1 VATLTRNIGFKR
13 LVRRRAGRTGE
24 SYSTARAYLQRR
36 GARADAELVALCA
49 MPIVRRLYSPGRGAS
64 NLHVSNLNRQQGA
77 LLAFWIVFSH
87 AKDGLAGLCRGHAHR
102 LRDTDF
108 WTLLEIG
115 LREHAELAAVIAGL
129 RAEVSRAVAVSG
141 GHDEFGWLE
150 HLDAVKMRELEA
162 EFEAATPVALHR
174 MANGIRSEAER
185 FAIAEAA
192 L

>member
-1 VATLTRNIGFKR
+1 MTRNIGFKK

-24 SYSTARAYLQRR
+24 SYSTARAYLRR
-36 GARADAELVALCA
+36 RSARADAELVALCA
-49 MPIVRRLYSPGRGAS
+49 LPIVRRLYSAGPGAG

-87 AKDGLAGLCRGHAHR
+87 AKDGLAGLCRAHAHR

-115 LREHAELAAVIAGL
+115 LREHAELAAVVARL
-129 RAEVSRAVAVSG
+129 RAEVSRAVVASG
-141 GHDEFGWLE
+141 GYDEFGWLE
-150 HLDAVKMRELEA
+150 HLDAQKMRELEA
-162 EFEAATPVALHR
+162 EFEAVTPVALHR
-174 MANGIRSEAER
+174 MANRIRSEAEK
-185 FAIAEAA
+185 FAIAAAA

>member
-1 VATLTRNIGFKR
+1 MTRNIGFKK
-13 LVRRRAGRTGE
+13 LVRGRAGRTGE
-24 SYSTARAYLQRR
+24 SYSTARAHLQRR

-64 NLHVSNLNRQQGA
+64 NLHISNLNQQQGA

-87 AKDGLAGLCRGHAHR
+87 AKDGLAGLCRAHAHR
-102 LRDTDF
+102 LRDADF

-115 LREHAELAAVIAGL
+115 LREHAELAAVIVRL
-129 RAEVSRAVAVSG
+129 RAEVSCAVVASG

-150 HLDAVKMRELEA
+150 HLDAEKMVELEA
-162 EFEAATPVALHR
+162 DFEVITPVALHR
-174 MANGIRSEAER
+174 MANRIRSEAET

-192 L
+192 K